1 MRAGPVEGIDLA
13 SGDHEARS
21 SFAPRRAD
29 LPKRKWEDE
38 CTDVSGSSMSTP
50 PRESPERECT
60 EESNEVFGHERVR
73 RRGVFGSDSSLPVL
87 GVVEVASVGASRG
100 GRMDGLVE
108 KEVREALAP
117 IRGVH
122 VAALEAGEDGRTAVA
137 RRAVQRDGRACEVRG
152 AIRRP

>member
-60 EESNEVFGHERVR
+60 EESNEAR
-73 RRGVFGSDSSLPVL
+73 SSYLATS
-87 GVVEVASVGASRG
+87 ESVG
-100 GRMDGLVE
+100 
-108 KEVREALAP
+108 EAFLA
-117 IRGVH
+117 
-122 VAALEAGEDGRTAVA
+122 LT
-137 RRAVQRDGRACEVRG
+137 RACQFWESSRS
-152 AIRRP
+152 PL